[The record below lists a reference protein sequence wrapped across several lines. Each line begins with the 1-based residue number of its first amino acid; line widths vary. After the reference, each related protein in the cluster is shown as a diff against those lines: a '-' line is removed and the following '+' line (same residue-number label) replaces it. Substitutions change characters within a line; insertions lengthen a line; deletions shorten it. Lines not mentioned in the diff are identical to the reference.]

1 MNGCLHT
8 QVTLQMVLKEK
19 VLVEEGNFQGY
30 QSTNM
35 ESLLDKLCGRNRS
48 PDDGSGCILRRK
60 QRLDA
65 NCSRTSFKNKFKH
78 SIIRRLRH
86 DCDPTE
92 TVCTVGQI
100 LL

>member
-48 PDDGSGCILRRK
+48 PDDGSGCI
-60 QRLDA
+60 
-65 NCSRTSFKNKFKH
+65 F
-78 SIIRRLRH
+78 
-86 DCDPTE
+86 
-92 TVCTVGQI
+92 
-100 LL
+100 

>member
-8 QVTLQMVLKEK
+8 QVMLQMVLKEK

-48 PDDGSGCILRRK
+48 PGDGSGCI
-60 QRLDA
+60 
-65 NCSRTSFKNKFKH
+65 F
-78 SIIRRLRH
+78 
-86 DCDPTE
+86 
-92 TVCTVGQI
+92 
-100 LL
+100 